1 MRFLGSWQKLNEFG
15 FKLNY
20 WMIFDQKIP
29 KMQRGCSEKIILDR
43 KISLS

>member
-1 MRFLGSWQKLNEFG
+1 LGSWQKLNEFG

-29 KMQRGCSEKIILDR
+29 KMQRGCSEKIIQRGKSRL
-43 KISLS
+43 I